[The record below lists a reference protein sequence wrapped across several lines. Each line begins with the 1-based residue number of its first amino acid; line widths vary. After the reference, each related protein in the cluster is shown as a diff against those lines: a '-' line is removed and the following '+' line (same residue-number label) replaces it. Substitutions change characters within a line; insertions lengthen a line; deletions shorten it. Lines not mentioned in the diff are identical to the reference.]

1 MRYSRGSETY
11 KGKKVI
17 TVKVVT
23 LSLEKGEDVV
33 DGKGSTGE
41 RKRKYSTEHYS
52 SMFAEES

>member
-1 MRYSRGSETY
+1 M
-11 KGKKVI
+11 I

-41 RKRKYSTEHYS
+41 RKRKYLTEHYS
-52 SMFAEES
+52 SMFAEESCQPCASSDLG